1 MNKIQLKYILSLIY
15 GILGLMLVSVPL
27 IRYDA
32 ASVAH
37 NIIIF
42 LGLSLAGGGFT
53 NCYIFYKEHKLINKV
68 YSQQLNLLSHW
79 RYESYKYYSL
89 KDRLTEE
96 RNTLVLNNIAVS
108 IIFCILGVG
117 ALFSNS
123 GSKIGFS
130 FSMLFLAVII
140 SVLIYII
147 IDRYY
152 DYLLKT
158 PLEVIFTDE
167 FVYYKGDIYG
177 LSYSIY
183 TLTDV
188 FINEDLEPKIVFA
201 YSSCTDYTTSVYEL
215 ILPIPAG
222 FLKDAELIS
231 SHFKHKILFSK

>member
-15 GILGLMLVSVPL
+15 GMLGLMLILIPL

-32 ASVAH
+32 ASPAH

-42 LGLSLAGGGFT
+42 IGLSLAGGGLT
-53 NCYIFYKEHKLINKV
+53 NCYTFYKEHKLINKL
-68 YSQQLNLLSHW
+68 YNQQLNLLSHW

-117 ALFSNS
+117 VLLSNS
-123 GSKIGFS
+123 GTKIGFS
-130 FSMLFLAVII
+130 FSILFLSVII
-140 SVLIYII
+140 SILIYII
-147 IDRYY
+147 IDKYY

-183 TLTDV
+183 TLVDV
-188 FINEDLEPKIVFA
+188 SINNELEPTIVFS
-201 YSSCTDYTTSVYEL
+201 YSTHTDYTTSVYEL
-215 ILPIPAG
+215 TLPIPSE
-222 FLKDAELIS
+222 FLTDAELIC
-231 SHFKHKILFSK
+231 SHFKHKISYAK